1 MNSKIK
7 PPKCREVFPQGN
19 TIFFSKSIQLSVCC
33 NASLKLLQH
42 EVILQKTLALLKYKV
57 FFIVQKSLHIEAHVL
72 RENMERLL

>member
-57 FFIVQKSLHIEAHVL
+57 FFTVQKSLHLYLTVIHSSEI
-72 RENMERLL
+72 